1 MSKTLILG
9 AILLTPLLHADKSRT
24 PPPAPHPAV
33 RSETVTGCP
42 ACCCDVKV
50 PKGATDERAMELCMA
65 SGDKAC
71 MKMCKEWMRARGLH
85 LPKTHKSRP

>member
-1 MSKTLILG
+1 MSKILVLC
-9 AILLTPLLHADKSRT
+9 AILLTPLLPDKARA
-24 PPPAPHPAV
+24 PVPAPQPAV
-33 RSETVTGCP
+33 RNETVTGCP

-50 PKGATDERAMELCMA
+50 PAHATNERAMELCMA

-85 LPKTHKSRP
+85 LPKTQKTHP